1 MKKKIFIPILISF
14 ILIFGICVI
23 VNAEGGSDG
32 SSGNAGVGTQ
42 CKIGSYCLYSDS
54 AIGMRVTL
62 LNTSGKQIG
71 ISNNIIVDDYYS
83 VFNSANKLG
92 TGCSKVQ
99 YLNGASGC
107 IAKGSITSWNSKT
120 TTISK
125 ASSLSRLFN
134 PFGID
139 LINKMK
145 NKNFDQIWD
154 WADDNKLGANDTR
167 VRDLY
172 KGLFKLTDKD
182 YDQNVLPYISDLW
195 IVIEPMTILSKKEV
209 AEKKPYDCGKK
220 IPCFKITYSTSY
232 YAGTTYELGK
242 ISNTGDAIT
251 VVQRKLPCQLYITG
265 SIAEK
270 FPTAPGVNLFTQSYF
285 NGTLKY
291 INTNSSASTDGVYT
305 FSKVCSSSS
314 GPILS
319 MDYVT
324 GNYGGGVGLVYFKD
338 TVKSELTCD
347 IVNKGLGT
355 KLPTFNQ
362 KIDNAYKKGGITE
375 IYKQLGTEINFD
387 GGIVNTKWY
396 INECT
401 CYGTYSAYQPDINKT
416 QLYDQPKKI
425 IENLFKPIPNLFTNY
440 FDTINNKLASVDA
453 INKGT
458 TVSWDYNKYENLECG
473 HLDCREVD
481 FKKIDFSKLDNPKM
495 TPEECNETY
504 GGKFP
509 VLYNQQK
516 LKQCIKEYDDY
527 EKEIKN
533 CKQLPL
539 YGNPNYT
546 KDYVYNIEDYEQKYN
561 ICFELYNEQFGT
573 NWTYDSYTN
582 PKDDCPLTGD
592 GGETPKKYNC
602 TPKYNVG
609 TCLDGESVFYSDSS
623 KSLSTDEYWK
633 NCVFDDTNAYYD
645 IDTHKVSDK
654 TSPLTYYDKNL
665 SNEYCEVYC
674 TETLTTGF
682 NSDTMTVVA
691 GQYFVWNNHSL
702 SGSRTC
708 RTKSIDWDKF
718 KSDLSAAKNQSEA
731 NGIYD
736 KMVKCSNQEVWNE
749 GMYNLD
755 PTAELIYS
763 YKVNGKPGIYDKK
776 VNMDKIVT
784 YEFSPEDWKDDCKDT
799 TVKVGNTNQ
808 TIKQCTSVE
817 MTKGATVQFS
827 LPLGLYRYINK
838 EDNISFSEEQLKK
851 KEEEN
856 GNATLNYIDVGYGNL
871 PVEFKV
877 PEGYYGHLF
886 GNGELTIE
894 YSDLGHKVGNTA
906 TAVDIIL
913 DKLDSYNYGNWQCD
927 FIVEDNPLIPDP
939 NNPDDPNDPDDP
951 NNPKGPG
958 GINLI
963 YRPIDLYDPFPDID
977 GSGRNTGSNWCNYNT
992 NGSDCSN
999 DNQVVYDYILNN
1011 RDVEGEEIYLEDPM
1025 YTFILTPS
1033 IIREIRNYNN
1043 QNSYTDYY
1051 GSLDDKTYD
1060 FKCNEGTGKTCI
1072 SDYLSHL
1079 IEITGAK
1086 NQPGTCVDDMF
1097 RTYND
1102 PNNFEACRYQNSD
1115 WPIFNPPAYENPVEK
1130 PDISTH

>member
-1 MKKKIFIPILISF
+1 MKKIIPILIIIF
-14 ILIFGICVI
+14 LIPCFLIVKADYDGESGDANFGDTCPFPTSESG
-23 VNAEGGSDG
+23 VNYCAYT
-32 SSGNAGVGTQ
+32 SSG
-42 CKIGSYCLYSDS
+42 
-54 AIGMRVTL
+54 IGMRVTL
-62 LNTSGKQIG
+62 LTSKGEQKG
-71 ISNNIIVDDYYS
+71 VSNNIIINDYYS
-83 VFNSANKLG
+83 AYSSATKSG
-92 TGCSKVQ
+92 TGCSRVQ
-99 YLNGASGC
+99 YLNGKSNC
-107 IAKGSITSWNSKT
+107 NSKT
-120 TTISK
+120 TNANDV
-125 ASSLSRLFN
+125 ASLFSAFN
-134 PFGID
+134 INLET
-139 LINKMK
+139 LIRNKD
-145 NKNFDQIWD
+145 FDQIWN
-154 WADDNKLGANDTR
+154 WAEKYKFSATDEQLKNLYTTLFNINTSTYNDL
-167 VRDLY
+167 V
-172 KGLFKLTDKD
+172 
-182 YDQNVLPYISDLW
+182 QNQIDDLW
-195 IVIEPMTILSKKEV
+195 IVIEPLAIITKKTIDINWVPAKLC
-209 AEKKPYDCGKK
+209 KPFMMQTPEGCFTKK
-220 IPCFKITYSTSY
+220 IIRHKTN

-242 ISNTGDAIT
+242 ISNIGDAIT
-251 VVQRKLPCQLYITG
+251 IVKRTLPCQLYLTG
-265 SIAEK
+265 TIAKNNE
-270 FPTAPGVNLFTQSYF
+270 TAPGVNLSNHSYF
-285 NGTLKY
+285 YGKLIFAANNGL
-291 INTNSSASTDGVYT
+291 SASNSGQ
-305 FSKVCSSSS
+305 SIEKVCES
-314 GPILS
+314 GSKDILK
-319 MDYVT
+319 DEYIT
-324 GNYGGGVGLVYFKD
+324 GNYGAGVGLVYFKD

-347 IVNKGLGT
+347 IVNQGISNLS
-355 KLPTFNQ
+355 TFNQ
-362 KIDNAYKKGGITE
+362 KLDNAYKTGGINA
-375 IYKQLGTEINFD
+375 IYNLPEVRNGIKFT
-387 GGIVNTKWY
+387 GGVADKYWY

-401 CYGTYSAYQPDINKT
+401 CYGAYSAYQPDINKT

-481 FKKIDFSKLDNPKM
+481 FEKIDFSKLDNPKM

-516 LKQCIKEYDDY
+516 LKQCIKEYNEYNDKLY
-527 EKEIKN
+527 GENGIK
-533 CKQLPL
+533 KQCERLPL
-539 YGNPNYT
+539 YGDQNYT
-546 KDYVYNIEDYEQKYN
+546 EEYVKQYIDQYKE
-561 ICFELYNEQFGT
+561 CFELYNEQFGT

-592 GGETPKKYNC
+592 DGETQKKYNC

-609 TCLDGESVFYSDSS
+609 TCLDGESVFYSDSAE
-623 KSLSTDEYWK
+623 KLSTDEYWE
-633 NCVFDDTNAYYD
+633 NCVFDDKNAYYD
-645 IDTHKVSDK
+645 IDVHKVSDK
-654 TSPLTYYDKNL
+654 NSSLTYYDKTL
-665 SNEYCEVYC
+665 SSSYCEVYC

-682 NSDTMTVVA
+682 NSNTMNVIS

-708 RTKSIDWDKF
+708 KTKSIDWDKF
-718 KSDLSAAKNQSEA
+718 KKDLSAAKDQNQA
-731 NGIYD
+731 NAIYNEMKKCYDQDIWDENIYNLNPTGILTYYYTVNGVQGIYN
-736 KMVKCSNQEVWNE
+736 VNQE
-749 GMYNLD
+749 
-755 PTAELIYS
+755 
-763 YKVNGKPGIYDKK
+763 
-776 VNMDKIVT
+776 MDKNIT
-784 YEFSPEDWKDDCKDT
+784 YTTINNNLDCKDT
-799 TVKVGNTNQ
+799 TVKVGNSYKQ
-808 TIKQCTSVE
+808 IKQCTFVE
-817 MTKGATVQFS
+817 MRKGATVQFS
-827 LPLGLYRYINK
+827 LPSGLYQYINK
-838 EDNISFSEEQLKK
+838 DNNISFNANQLESLKSEYLSQGKQ
-851 KEEEN
+851 
-856 GNATLNYIDVGYGNL
+856 LNYLNVGYSNL

-877 PEGYYGHLF
+877 PEGYYGQLF
-886 GNGELTIE
+886 GNGELSIT
-894 YSDLGHKVGNTA
+894 YSDLGHKVGNNK
-906 TAVDIIL
+906 TAVDTIL
-913 DKLDSYNYGNWQCD
+913 GVIDSYNYGNWQCD

-939 NNPDDPNDPDDP
+939 NNPDDP

-992 NGSDCSN
+992 NETDCSN

-1011 RDVEGEEIYLEDPM
+1011 RDVEGEGIYLEDPM

-1051 GSLDDKTYD
+1051 GSLGDKTYD

>member
-32 SSGNAGVGTQ
+32 SSSNAGVGKT
-42 CKIGSYCLYSDS
+42 CDSGYCWL
-54 AIGMRVTL
+54 GGTGVRVTL
-62 LNTSGKQIG
+62 IDTAGNRIGK
-71 ISNNIIVDDYYS
+71 SNNIIYNDS
-83 VFNSANKLG
+83 GFLSSFKNALKIKS
-92 TGCSKVQ
+92 GCSKVE
-99 YLNGASGC
+99 YL
-107 IAKGSITSWNSKT
+107 KGKCNAGNFTSTSWDNSIITPSNELENYFTK
-120 TTISK
+120 IDK
-125 ASSLSRLFN
+125 NASLSSIMGSDEKLFEN
-134 PFGID
+134 MF
-139 LINKMK
+139 K
-145 NKNFDQIWD
+145 
-154 WADDNKLGANDTR
+154 WADENKLSPNDSL
-167 VRDLY
+167 VRRLY
-172 KGLFKLTDKD
+172 EKLFGLEGTGK
-182 YDQNVLPYISDLW
+182 YDSKVLPNINDLW
-195 IVIEPMTILSKKEV
+195 IVIEPMTIL
-209 AEKKPYDCGKK
+209 YDQSGKL
-220 IPCFKITYSTSY
+220 
-232 YAGTTYELGK
+232 YAGTTYELGL
-242 ISNTGDAIT
+242 INNGYPGDAIS
-251 VVQRKLPCQLYITG
+251 VVRRKLPCQLYITG
-265 SIAEK
+265 EIATNESLK
-270 FPTAPGVNLFTQSYF
+270 APGVNVADGSYF

-291 INTNSSASTDGVYT
+291 INNNLSASTDGRT
-305 FSKVCSSSS
+305 FSNTCSSGSKS
-314 GPILS
+314 ILTI
-319 MDYVT
+319 DYVT
-324 GNYGGGVGLVYFKD
+324 GNYGGGVGLVYFKN
-338 TVKSELTCD
+338 TVKSDLTCD
-347 IVNKGLGT
+347 TVNKGIQ
-355 KLPTFNQ
+355 KLSEFN
-362 KIDNAYKKGGITE
+362 KKLDNAYKTGGINA
-375 IYKQLGTEINFD
+375 IYKLPEVRYGIKFT
-387 GGIVNTKWY
+387 GGVADKYWY

-401 CYGTYSAYQPDINKT
+401 CYGAYSAYQPNINKT
-416 QLYDQPKKI
+416 QLYDLPHLAI
-425 IENLFKPIPNLFTNY
+425 LNNFNNASGLFTNY
-440 FDTINNKLASVDA
+440 FNSVSDTIKKQDSSTVGKLTDW
-453 INKGT
+453 NY
-458 TVSWDYNKYENLECG
+458 DKYITLKCG
-473 HLDCREVD
+473 SADCTEVK
-481 FKKIDFSKLDNPKM
+481 FSKIDFSKLENPKM
-495 TPEECNETY
+495 TPEECKEAY

-516 LKQCIKEYDDY
+516 LKQCIKEYNDY
-527 EKEIKN
+527 NNKLDNIKN
-533 CKQLPL
+533 QCVRLPL
-539 YGNPNYT
+539 YGDTNYT
-546 KDYVYNIEDYEQKYN
+546 EEYVMQHVDQYVE
-561 ICFELYNEQFGT
+561 CFKLYNEQFGV
-573 NWTYDSYTN
+573 WDFASYTF
-582 PKDDCPLTGD
+582 KDACPFEGGD
-592 GGETPKKYNC
+592 GEKPKKYNC

-609 TCLDGESVFYSDSS
+609 TCLDGESVYYSDSS

-645 IDTHKVSDK
+645 IDIHKVSDK

-674 TETLTTGF
+674 TETLTTAF

-708 RTKSIDWDKF
+708 KTKSIDWDKF

-784 YEFSPEDWKDDCKDT
+784 YEFSPEDWKDDCKET
-799 TVKVGNTNQ
+799 TIKVGNSYKP
-808 TIKQCTSVE
+808 IKQCTSVE
-817 MTKGATVQFS
+817 MTKRASVQFS

-939 NNPDDPNDPDDP
+939 NDPNNPYDP

-977 GSGRNTGSNWCNYNT
+977 GSGRNTGSNWCNYNSDET
-992 NGSDCSN
+992 DCSN
-999 DNQVVYDYILNN
+999 DNKVVYNYILNN
-1011 RDVEGEEIYLEDPM
+1011 RDVEGEEIYSKDPM

-1033 IIREIRNYNN
+1033 IIKEIRNYNN
-1043 QNSYTDYY
+1043 QNSYADYS

-1060 FKCNEGTGKTCI
+1060 FKCNEGTGKNCI
-1072 SDYLSHL
+1072 SDYLSH
-1079 IEITGAK
+1079 IIDITGAK
-1086 NQPGTCVDDMF
+1086 NQPGSCVDDKF

-1102 PNNFEACRYQNSD
+1102 PDNFEECRYFGSD
-1115 WPIFNPPAYENPVEK
+1115 LPIFNPPSYQHPVEE
-1130 PDISTH
+1130 PNISTH